1 MSDVIL
7 EAKGLIK
14 NYGALRAVD
23 KLSFSVEKGSV
34 FGVLGPN
41 GSGKST
47 TLGMLTKVINPTA
60 GNFSWFGQP
69 REANNTKRLGTLLE
83 RPNFYGYMNAED
95 NLKIVAEIREVDASQ
110 IPDILKIM
118 NLYDRRKSRF
128 KTYSFGMQQRLAI
141 GSALLGDPEVL
152 ILDEPTNGLDPE
164 GIAEIRE
171 MIIEIAKHG
180 KTIILASHL
189 LDEVQKV
196 CTDVLILK
204 KGVKIYSGDIHGMGH
219 TNATLEMAAPN
230 MAQLKEVASTHPRIS
245 SVEIKNDLLLATLEE
260 GFNASEINA
269 YLMEY
274 GVSLSHLKIRQAN
287 LETQFLELLK
297 NQKS

>member
-1 MSDVIL
+1 MAEIIL

-14 NYGALRAVD
+14 QYGALRAVD
-23 KLSFSVEKGSV
+23 KLSFSVERGSV

-47 TLGMLTKVINPTA
+47 TLGMLTKVINSTA
-60 GNFSWFGQP
+60 GSFSWFGQP
-69 REANNTKRLGTLLE
+69 ENVNNTKRLGTLLE

-95 NLKIVAEIREVDASQ
+95 NLKVVAEIRGVDSAQ

-118 NLYDRRKSRF
+118 DLYERRKGRF

-164 GIAEIRE
+164 GIAEIRK
-171 MIIEIAKHG
+171 MIIDISKHG

-196 CTDVLILK
+196 CSDVLILR
-204 KGVKIYSGDIHGMGH
+204 KGVKIYTGDIHGFGQ
-219 TNATLEMAAPN
+219 TITSIELVAPN
-230 MAQLKEVASTHPRIS
+230 MLQLKEVALTHPRIK
-245 SVEIKNDLLLATLEE
+245 SVDMDNNMLIATME
-260 GFNASEINA
+260 GEYDASEINA

-274 GVSLSHLKIRQAN
+274 GVSLSHLYTRQIS
-287 LETQFLELLK
+287 LETQFLDLLK
-297 NQKS
+297 NHKS

>member
-1 MSDVIL
+1 MAEIIL

-14 NYGALRAVD
+14 HYGALRAVD
-23 KLSFSVEKGSV
+23 KLSFSVERGSV

-47 TLGMLTKVINPTA
+47 TLGILTKVINSTA
-60 GNFSWFGQP
+60 GSFSWFGQP
-69 REANNTKRLGTLLE
+69 ENVNNTKRLGTLLE

-95 NLKIVAEIREVDASQ
+95 NLKVVAEIRGVDSAQ

-118 NLYDRRKSRF
+118 DLYERRKGRF

-164 GIAEIRE
+164 GIAEIRK
-171 MIIEIAKHG
+171 MIIDIAKHG

-196 CTDVLILK
+196 CSDVLILR
-204 KGVKIYSGDIHGMGH
+204 KGIKIYTGDIHGFGQ
-219 TNATLEMAAPN
+219 TTSAIELVAPN
-230 MAQLKEVASTHPRIS
+230 MLQLKEVALTHPRIK
-245 SVEIKNDLLLATLEE
+245 SVDMEDNMLIATME
-260 GFNASEINA
+260 GEYDASEINA

-274 GVSLSHLKIRQAN
+274 GVSLSHLNTRQIS
-287 LETQFLELLK
+287 LETQFLDLLK
-297 NQKS
+297 NHKS

>member
-1 MSDVIL
+1 MSEIIL

-14 NYGALRAVD
+14 HYGALRAVD
-23 KLSFSVEKGSV
+23 KLSFTVEKGSV

-60 GNFSWFGQP
+60 GKFSWFGQP
-69 REANNTKRLGTLLE
+69 QEVNNTKRLGTLLE

-95 NLKIVAEIREVDASQ
+95 NLKIVAEIRNVNASQ
-110 IPDILKIM
+110 IPDILKVM

-171 MIIEIAKHG
+171 MIIHIAKHG

-196 CTDVLILK
+196 CSDVLILR
-204 KGVKIYSGDIHGMGH
+204 KGVKIYSGDLHGIGH
-219 TNATLEMAAPN
+219 TTALLELAAPN
-230 MAQLKEVASTHPRIS
+230 MIQLQEVAATHPRIK
-245 SVEIKNDLLLATLEE
+245 SVEMQNDILLATMEE
-260 GFNASEINA
+260 GFNASDINA

-274 GVSLSHLKIRQAN
+274 GVSLSHLNIRQAN
-287 LETQFLELLK
+287 LESQFLELLK

>member
-1 MSDVIL
+1 MSEIIL
-7 EAKGLIK
+7 EVKGLIK
-14 NYGALRAVD
+14 YYGALRAVD

-60 GNFSWFGQP
+60 GHFSWFGHS
-69 REANNTKRLGTLLE
+69 ADVHITKRLGTLLE
-83 RPNFYGYMNAED
+83 RPNFYGYMNAVD
-95 NLKIVAEIREVDASQ
+95 NLKIVAEIREVDKAQ
-110 IPDILKIM
+110 IPDILRM
-118 NLYDRRKSRF
+118 VNLYERRKSRF

-141 GSALLGDPEVL
+141 GSALLGDPDVL

-171 MIIEIAKHG
+171 MIIDIAKQG

-196 CTDVLILK
+196 CTDVLILR
-204 KGVKIYSGDIHGMGH
+204 KGVKIYTGDIHGFG
-219 TNATLEMAAPN
+219 TTASVLELAAAN
-230 MAQLKEVASTHPRIS
+230 MQQLQEVASTHPRIK
-245 SVEIKNDLLLATLEE
+245 SVEMENDLIIATMDGEYD
-260 GFNASEINA
+260 ASEINA

-274 GVSLSHLKIRQAN
+274 GVSLSHLSTRSVS
-287 LETQFLELLK
+287 LETQFLDLLK
-297 NQKS
+297 NHKS